1 MLKLFVL
8 TLRPIALTA
17 ALFILANDVWQGAPV
32 LHFVGAAALGV
43 IGPLGKW
50 AIVKRYPNT
59 DRAAWVCIGLT
70 GAGVRIMA
78 LLRLVALL
86 WA

>member
-1 MLKLFVL
+1 MIKLLILNLWLWVF
-8 TLRPIALTA
+8 TA

-32 LHFVGAAALGV
+32 WYFVGATLLGM
-43 IGPLGKW
+43 IGPLGTW

-70 GAGVRIMA
+70 GAGVGIMA